1 MISAAKAVRC
11 SANGA
16 TILCSLFTTGQIP
29 TIQCV
34 DSEGIFLSEYR
45 TGRGNQNHG
54 LCLGLRAAIRREYP
68 IWLMFV
74 LQACKSGF
82 TEVAM
87 KNYTQVYVKNSFEA
101 AETYCKAFGAEI
113 TREFKNEDN
122 TAYEHCELSVN
133 GEGFLALA
141 EAKNP
146 CDIDVVHKYKWE
158 TMTFNVFEMGTEEAV
173 YNAFQVLIEGGVII
187 EPIGELP
194 WSKCCATII
203 DKYGVC
209 WWISI

>member
-1 MISAAKAVRC
+1 MRPYTGGSIRQALENARVSDLNAVPPDARFDACPFRDEAAEVNECGKRRQWMIM
-11 SANGA
+11 
-16 TILCSLFTTGQIP
+16 
-29 TIQCV
+29 CV
-34 DSEGIFLSEYR
+34 IGKSV
-45 TGRGNQNHG
+45 
-54 LCLGLRAAIRREYP
+54 
-68 IWLMFV
+68 FV
-74 LQACKSGF
+74 EA
-82 TEVAM
+82 AM
-87 KNYTQVYVKNSFEA
+87 KNYTQVYVKNSYEA
-101 AETYCKAFGAEI
+101 AETYCRAFGAEI

-122 TAYEHCELSVN
+122 TAYEHCELSVD

-141 EAKNP
+141 EAKKP
-146 CDIDVVHKYKWE
+146 CDIDIVHKYKWE

-173 YNAFQVLIEGGVII
+173 YNAFQVLSDGGVII